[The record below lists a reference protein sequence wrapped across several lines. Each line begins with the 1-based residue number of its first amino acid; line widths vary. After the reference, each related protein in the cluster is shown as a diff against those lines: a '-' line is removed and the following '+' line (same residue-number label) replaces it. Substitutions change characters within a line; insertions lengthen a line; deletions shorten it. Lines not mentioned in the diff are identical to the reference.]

1 MIKAISTALWKILEL
16 VFYYLGIV
24 MLDTSCCGVG
34 AKEDPELIISFQL
47 TFILL
52 EYDHYTKL
60 NTPDRLF

>member
-34 AKEDPELIISFQL
+34 AKEDPELISFQL
-47 TFILL
+47 TFIPL
-52 EYDHYTKL
+52 EYDHCTKL